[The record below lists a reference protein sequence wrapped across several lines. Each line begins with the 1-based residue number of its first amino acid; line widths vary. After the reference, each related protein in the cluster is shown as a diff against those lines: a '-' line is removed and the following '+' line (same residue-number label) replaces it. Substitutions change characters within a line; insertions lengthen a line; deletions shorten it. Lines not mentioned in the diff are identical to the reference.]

1 MQWNTYKTALVVL
14 VLIASVGFSGCG
26 KEAKGNEEEHNVTL
40 PVVAQGDSPAVQNQD
55 EVKPEIP
62 VVGDDEAYKTML
74 VNITHPIAK
83 EYTMELVSVA
93 GYKMDARA
101 AEDMRQMLADAKAE
115 GLDPIIC
122 SAYRSVDRQITLFNN
137 QVNKQQGYGYDYD
150 TAFERAKTVVAYPG
164 TSEHHTGL
172 AADIVARSHQVLDD
186 SQENTAEQKWLM
198 ANSWKYG
205 YILRYPSDKC
215 DYTKIIYEPWHYRYV
230 GKEVAQ
236 YLYENDLCLEEYWL
250 KLAEMDPEKYGYIL
264 EETAPE
270 QIVPKQEPQPAPQP
284 APAPV
289 EQPAEQT
296 PQDSVVLDDSFSQ
309 QQQDAAA
316 GNVIENTDELSAE
329 DTGDANQNIN
339 TEEPVDEQPV
349 ENDVTNDSIQQ

>member
-1 MQWNTYKTALVVL
+1 MQLMKNKKLLIALALVLCVTL
-14 VLIASVGFSGCG
+14 SGCG
-26 KEAKGNEEEHNVTL
+26 KEAKGNEEEHNVIL
-40 PVVAQGDSPAVQNQD
+40 PVVSQGQQTQ
-55 EVKPEIP
+55 EEQKPQIP
-62 VVGDDEAYKTML
+62 VVSEEESYKTML

-83 EYTMELVSVA
+83 DYTMELVTVA
-93 GYKMDARA
+93 GYKMDVRA
-101 AEDMRQMLADAKAE
+101 AEDMRLMLDDAKAE

-137 QVNKQQGYGYDYD
+137 QVKKQQGYGLNYDE
-150 TAFERAKTVVAYPG
+150 AFEKAKTVVAYPG

-198 ANSWKYG
+198 ENSWKYG

-215 DYTKIIYEPWHYRYV
+215 DLTKIIYEPWHYRYV

-250 KLAEMDPEKYGYIL
+250 QLADMDPEKYGYIL
-264 EETAPE
+264 EEITPE

-284 APAPV
+284 EQPPV
-289 EQPAEQT
+289 EET
-296 PQDSVVLDDSFSQ
+296 PQDSVILDDSFTQEQ
-309 QQQDAAA
+309 QQAAA
-316 GNVIENTDELSAE
+316 EQGADSGDQTVENTVTSD
-329 DTGDANQNIN
+329 DTGITDA
-339 TEEPVDEQPV
+339 TPAEELPVDETITEDAIV
-349 ENDVTNDSIQQ
+349 